1 MRDYFDQQ
9 YVVEEIIADVR
20 PWWGFGGAIPCSAVA
35 QQRHKIIR
43 NGVALVGQ
51 ESVSGVTGG
60 TAAGS
65 TRRTH
70 DAHLHYRQ

>member
-1 MRDYFDQQ
+1 M
-9 YVVEEIIADVR
+9 AGSVR
-20 PWWGFGGAIPCSAVA
+20 AFPTGCGLQEPFVGRAIPCLECAE
-35 QQRHKIIR
+35 QRHKIIR

>member
-1 MRDYFDQQ
+1 
-9 YVVEEIIADVR
+9 
-20 PWWGFGGAIPCSAVA
+20 
-35 QQRHKIIR
+35 
-43 NGVALVGQ
+43 LVGQ